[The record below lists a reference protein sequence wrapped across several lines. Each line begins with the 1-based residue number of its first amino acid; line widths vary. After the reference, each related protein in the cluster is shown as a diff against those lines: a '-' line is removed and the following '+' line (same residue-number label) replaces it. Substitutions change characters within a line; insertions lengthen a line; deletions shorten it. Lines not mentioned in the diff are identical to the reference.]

1 MHHFDVFDSIVF
13 LSMYLMYLYM
23 IFSALL
29 TGTYKSTNSVHL
41 LKHVNFSE
49 LFKAC
54 WKTEFISLVKTF
66 FNFRRPVPVFHKPPI
81 YTAALTT

>member
-1 MHHFDVFDSIVF
+1 
-13 LSMYLMYLYM
+13 MYLYM
-23 IFSALL
+23 ILSALL
-29 TGTYKSTNSVHL
+29 TGTYKSTNSVPL

-54 WKTEFISLVKTF
+54 WKTESISLVMTS

-81 YTAALTT
+81 YTVALTT